1 LLACSPPIFPDPL
14 RLRTASPQGY
24 APAMTDTVAIRRA
37 LLSVSDKAG
46 LVALAQVLARSGVE
60 LLSTG
65 GTARTL
71 REAGIPVIEVS
82 DHTGVPEMLDGRV
95 KTLVPQI
102 HGGILARRD
111 DPAHLAQLAQHT
123 IAPIDL
129 VVVNLYPFEATVASG
144 AGFDACVEQIDIGG
158 PALIRAAAK
167 NHAHVLVLTEPAQ
180 YAALIEALG
189 HAPMPTDAPGSP
201 GDTPGPAPGG
211 TTLALRREM
220 AAQAY
225 ARTAAYDAAI
235 AAWFARQSNTAFPHR
250 LTVAASLVQPMRY
263 GENPHQQAAFYS
275 LDGAVPARPGVA
287 TSRQVQGKPLSYN
300 NLADTDAAFECVAEF
315 DGPAVVIVKHAN
327 PCGVAVAAS
336 LPQAWDLALR
346 CDPSSAFGGVVALNR
361 TLDEDTAARIAT
373 IFTEVIVAPDASEA
387 ALAVLSRKTALRLL
401 LTGAVPDP
409 AAQSPGTAALML
421 RSLAG
426 GLLVQTRDTGRV
438 SASALRVVTRRAP
451 DAAELADLLFAF
463 RVCKHVKSNAI
474 VYARGGATVGIGA
487 GQMSRVDSARVAVL
501 KGEAA
506 ARAAG
511 LPERLTQGSVVA
523 SDAFFPFADGL
534 QAAIDAG
541 ATAVI
546 QPGGSVR
553 DAEVVAAA
561 DAAGLAMVFTGM
573 RHFRH

>member
-1 LLACSPPIFPDPL
+1 
-14 RLRTASPQGY
+14 
-24 APAMTDTVAIRRA
+24 MTDTVAIRRA
-37 LLSVSDKAG
+37 LLSVSDKTG
-46 LVALAQVLARSGVE
+46 LVALAQVLAAAGVE

-71 REAGIPVIEVS
+71 REAGLPVIEVS

-95 KTLVPQI
+95 KTLVAQI

-111 DPAHLAQLAQHT
+111 DASHMTQLAQHG

-129 VVVNLYPFEATVASG
+129 VVVNLYPFETTVASG
-144 AGFDACVEQIDIGG
+144 AGFDDCVEQIDIGG

-167 NHAHVLVLTEPAQ
+167 NHAHVLVLTDPAQ
-180 YAALIEALG
+180 YAALTGARG
-189 HAPMPTDAPGSP
+189 GAAPAAGEGATA
-201 GDTPGPAPGG
+201 GDVPAAAGEKPRPVSVGA
-211 TTLALRREM
+211 TLALRREM

-235 AAWFARQSNTAFPHR
+235 AAWFAEQSGTLFPAR
-250 LTVAASLVQPMRY
+250 LTVAATLGQPMRY

-275 LDGAVPARPGVA
+275 LDNAGPARPGVA
-287 TSRQVQGKPLSYN
+287 TARQLQGKALSYN
-300 NLADTDAAFECVAEF
+300 NVADTDAAFECVAEF

-327 PCGVAVAAS
+327 PCGVAAAAS

-346 CDPSSAFGGVVALNR
+346 CDPSSAFGGIVALNR

-409 AAQSPGTAALML
+409 AAQQPGPAGLML

-426 GLLVQTRDTGRV
+426 GLLVQTRDAGRV
-438 SASALRVVTRRAP
+438 TEAGLRVVTRRAP
-451 DAAELADLLFAF
+451 DAAELADLLFAS

-506 ARAAG
+506 AQAAG

-553 DAEVVAAA
+553 DAEVIAAA